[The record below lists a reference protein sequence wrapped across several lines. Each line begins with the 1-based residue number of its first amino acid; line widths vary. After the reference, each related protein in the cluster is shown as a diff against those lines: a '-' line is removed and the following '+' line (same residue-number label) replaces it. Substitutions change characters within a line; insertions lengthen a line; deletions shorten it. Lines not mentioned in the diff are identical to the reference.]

1 MSDTVIVQKLRDL
14 TGAGVMECKKALV
27 EAGGDIEKAATII
40 REKGVMKMEKRSD
53 RDTSAGLVLSY
64 VHNNRVGA
72 LLDIRSETDFVVRS
86 EPFQALAHDIV
97 MHIAA
102 MAPERVEDL
111 LVQPFVKDPTKTV
124 EALITETSAKVGENI
139 RVKNFY
145 RMEI

>member
-1 MSDTVIVQKLRDL
+1 VVLTWVTVI
-14 TGAGVMECKKALV
+14 
-27 EAGGDIEKAATII
+27 GGTFKT
-40 REKGVMKMEKRSD
+40 V
-53 RDTSAGLVLSY
+53 T
-64 VHNNRVGA
+64 
-72 LLDIRSETDFVVRS
+72 
-86 EPFQALAHDIV
+86 
-97 MHIAA
+97 A